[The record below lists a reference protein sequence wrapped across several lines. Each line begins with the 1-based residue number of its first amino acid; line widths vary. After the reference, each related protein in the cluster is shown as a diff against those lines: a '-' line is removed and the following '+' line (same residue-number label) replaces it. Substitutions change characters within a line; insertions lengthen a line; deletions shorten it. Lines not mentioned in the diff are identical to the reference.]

1 VSKQEQ
7 NSGFICCS
15 VEDTWI
21 FSYVGGKM
29 RILDFLRNANSVL
42 FQLTETPERSKKSGQ
57 IEAGICVIFDIQF
70 QRIFQE

>member
-21 FSYVGGKM
+21 FSYVGRKM
-29 RILDFLRNANSVL
+29 KILDLLRNANSVL

-57 IEAGICVIFDIQF
+57 IEAGICVIFDTHF
-70 QRIFQE
+70 QRIFKE